1 MTTIKAISAALGARS
16 EVSTIRSTKYLKVI
30 VLKLAGFGAND
41 RALTMIIRRIGMSSS
56 IPTWVQATRAIG
68 ERVRRAVLGT
78 STQALER
85 MNDWEVVFVS
95 WSRQK

>member
-1 MTTIKAISAALGARS
+1 MTTIKAISAALGEGS
-16 EVSTIRSTKYLKVI
+16 EVSTISLTLVTR
-30 VLKLAGFGAND
+30 FGAND
-41 RALTMIIRRIGMSSS
+41 RALAMIIRRIGMSSS

-78 STQALER
+78 STQSLER